1 MLIDR
6 KDNYLTLKFAY
17 QPHLVAVV
25 KNITG
30 RKFDPN
36 YKRWLVPVDHV
47 EEVLGKLLPLGFT
60 ISGEVKNL
68 RSHIQ
73 AHYDKLNFVRTHPEL
88 YTGSLPLYDFQKC
101 GAVWLKESP
110 SALLADV
117 PGLGKTIQTISA
129 LEGMQNVLIL
139 APASLKYG
147 WKEEIIKWTPEIGP
161 GSVNINVIDGKPE
174 ERARQWKSYSANV
187 SPTWTIANYELLL
200 RDFEAICQVPW
211 DVIVCDEATRISN
224 PVAKTVK
231 LLKQIKAKKRIALT
245 GTPISNT
252 PVDIWSII
260 DWIRPGYLGNF
271 TQFKDNYTMLDGWGS
286 VVGYKDLDDLGA
298 KIAPLMLRR
307 TKDEVL
313 TDFPPK
319 VIEDVV
325 FDLSDE
331 EKKVYNGIKKQ
342 VLYEIQEYLDKID
355 TRSLGIIPVKMLRLK
370 QVTGHLQL
378 VGEKGESTKLATLKE
393 MLGPIIASGEKV
405 IIFTQFAEMAKLLQ
419 KEFIN
424 SYLIYGDIPS
434 EERQRMVTSF
444 NQPLS
449 PEIMIM
455 TEAGAY
461 GLNLQAASYVFH
473 YDAPWSIAKLMQRED
488 RAHRIGQT
496 KPVTVYNLIAK
507 NTIDEYVAK
516 VLYKK
521 QNISV
526 DILQDVERLEAAGIG
541 EEDIKNILRI

>member
-1 MLIDR
+1 MFIDL

-17 QPHLVAVV
+17 QAHCVAVI

-36 YKRWLVPVDHV
+36 YKRWLVPVDHI

-68 RSHIQ
+68 RSHVQ
-73 AHYDKLNFVRTHPEL
+73 AHYDKLNFIRTHPEL
-88 YTGSLPLYDFQKC
+88 YTGPLPLYDFQKC
-101 GAVWLKESP
+101 GAIWLKESS

-117 PGLGKTIQTISA
+117 PGLGKTVQTISA
-129 LEGMQNVLIL
+129 LEGARNVLIL

-147 WKEEIIKWTPEIGP
+147 WKEEIIKWTPELGP
-161 GSVNINVIDGKPE
+161 GAVNINVIDGKPE
-174 ERARQWKSYSANV
+174 ERALQWKSYAVNV

-200 RDFEAICQVPW
+200 RDFEAIQQVPW

-231 LLKQIKAKKRIALT
+231 LLKQLHCRKRIALT

-271 TQFKDNYTMLDGWGS
+271 TQFKDTYTLLDGWGS
-286 VVGYKDLDDLGA
+286 VVGYKNLDDLGA

-325 FDLSDE
+325 FDLSNE

-342 VLYEIQEYLDKID
+342 ILSDIREYLDKID

-370 QVTGHLQL
+370 QVTNHLQL

-393 MLGPIIASGEKV
+393 MLDPIMKS
-405 IIFTQFAEMAKLLQ
+405 
-419 KEFIN
+419 
-424 SYLIYGDIPS
+424 
-434 EERQRMVTSF
+434 
-444 NQPLS
+444 
-449 PEIMIM
+449 
-455 TEAGAY
+455 
-461 GLNLQAASYVFH
+461 
-473 YDAPWSIAKLMQRED
+473 
-488 RAHRIGQT
+488 
-496 KPVTVYNLIAK
+496 
-507 NTIDEYVAK
+507 
-516 VLYKK
+516 
-521 QNISV
+521 
-526 DILQDVERLEAAGIG
+526 
-541 EEDIKNILRI
+541 